1 MKKLIWF
8 ATGVGLGVYLAKQL
22 DENPRAQAAVDV
34 AAEKA
39 KQFGAAV
46 SEGFRERE
54 AELSM
59 PATSKKAAPV
69 ERTSSAAKKPAARKS
84 AVKTTPKK

>member
-39 KQFGAAV
+39 KHFGAAV

-54 AELSM
+54 AELAK
-59 PATSKKAAPV
+59 PATAK
-69 ERTSSAAKKPAARKS
+69 TSSPSTKKPAARKTAAKKTS
-84 AVKTTPKK
+84 AK